1 MANDFVAEQ
10 WRSNGGATK
19 MYVNENRSKPLKNK
33 AELAAG
39 STRRSNAP
47 AGGAMGS
54 KSLIF
59 MAEKGGRRSG
69 ATVSIEGGVAP
80 PAAPLALKSGAERK
94 NDIQSKIQKLS

>member
-1 MANDFVAEQ
+1 
-10 WRSNGGATK
+10 
-19 MYVNENRSKPLKNK
+19 MYVSKNQAKCLKSL

-47 AGGAMGS
+47 AGGAMGA

-59 MAEKGGRRSG
+59 MAEQGGRRSG